1 MINEWNG
8 LADLLANLI
17 TKYASELNIDEL
29 PDPEISYEEAKAAIS
44 DIDNPIVA

>member
-17 TKYASELNIDEL
+17 TKYASELNIDQL
-29 PDPEISYEEAKAAIS
+29 PDPEVSYEEAKAAIS
-44 DIDNPIVA
+44 DVDNSIVA

>member
-29 PDPEISYEEAKAAIS
+29 PDPEVSYEEAKAAIS
-44 DIDNPIVA
+44 DIDNPVVA

>member
-1 MINEWNG
+1 MINEWSG

-29 PDPEISYEEAKAAIS
+29 PDPEVSYEEAKAAIS

>member
-1 MINEWNG
+1 MINEWSG
-8 LADLLANLI
+8 LADLLENLI

-29 PDPEISYEEAKAAIS
+29 PDPEVSYEEAKAAIS

>member
-1 MINEWNG
+1 MINEWTG

-17 TKYASELNIDEL
+17 TKYASELNIDVL
-29 PDPEISYEEAKAAIS
+29 PDPEISDEEAKAAIS

>member
-17 TKYASELNIDEL
+17 EKYASELNLDQMPYPDDKHTSTNIDDSVIEK
-29 PDPEISYEEAKAAIS
+29 DV
-44 DIDNPIVA
+44 VA